1 MPKIH
6 GKLTQLATLVSI
18 AIAFQGLFCAIAQAV
33 PALYFTYERVNYD
46 RAACLSKA
54 KSALGAEGLTTPDN
68 EQSFGNA
75 AFISGANSKST
86 AIVDCSEISP
96 EGGRLTVMTAN
107 DDFNEASDL
116 ANKLINRLNLL
127 QK

>member
-18 AIAFQGLFCAIAQAV
+18 AIASQGLFCAIAQAV

-46 RAACLSKA
+46 RETCLSKA
-54 KSALGAEGLTTPDN
+54 KSALAAEGLTTPEN
-68 EQSFGNA
+68 QKSFGNT
-75 AFISGANSKST
+75 AFISGASSKST
-86 AIVDCSEISP
+86 AIVDCSEVSP
-96 EGGRLTVMTAN
+96 QGGRVTVMTAN
-107 DDFNEASDL
+107 DDFNQARDL
-116 ANKLINRLNLL
+116 SSKLINRLNLL